1 METTMIDV
9 SDYIIE
15 SIRNIW
21 GDGHFERS
29 VDEDGNKTLVVI
41 LEGLEE
47 FEIDLKTA
55 ELAIIEDGVNPDDYA
70 HRILKTIQFY
80 GDEDEANFEQ
90 IARSM
95 ELIFDALTKMQA
107 DYTVGDCVEDEEEDN
122 MCIGL
127 WINIGIYPIPFYFK
141 DTWENI
147 VRDERDAKEYVRY
160 TIFKHTGKNL

>member
-1 METTMIDV
+1 MIDV

-15 SIRNIW
+15 SIKNIW
-21 GDGHFERS
+21 GDGIFEIS

-55 ELAIIEDGVNPDDYA
+55 ELAIIDDGVTPDDYA

-80 GDEDEANFEQ
+80 GDENEANFEQ
-90 IARSM
+90 IARFM
-95 ELIFDALTKMQA
+95 ELIFEVLSQMQA

-141 DTWENI
+141 DICENL
-147 VRDERDAKEYVRY
+147 VRDEMDAKEYVRY
-160 TIFKHTGKNL
+160 VVFKHTGKEL